1 MQQEKFYAFAPVVD
15 SQYNKIALVVLK
27 KCILITFCPTDMD
40 KQIYQFKKKQIR
52 GNLETTLI

>member
-27 KCILITFCPTDMD
+27 KCILITFCPTDTD
-40 KQIYQFKKKQIR
+40 KQIYQFKKNK
-52 GNLETTLI
+52 